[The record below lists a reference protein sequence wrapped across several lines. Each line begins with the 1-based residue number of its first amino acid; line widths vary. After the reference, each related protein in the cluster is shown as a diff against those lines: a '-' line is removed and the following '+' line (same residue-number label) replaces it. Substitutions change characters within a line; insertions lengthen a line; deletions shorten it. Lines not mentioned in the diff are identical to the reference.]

1 MRVIRTDEMSNRAT
15 TLKANEI
22 LPLKNDVMVT
32 HYLSGVVRT
41 NAGEFLRP
49 H

>member
-1 MRVIRTDEMSNRAT
+1 
-15 TLKANEI
+15 LKANEI
-22 LPLKNDVMVT
+22 LPLKNDVMAT